1 MLSLLLWFA
10 CRPTPAPPQASVPPP
25 DPAAATPITPAALT
39 WTQVA
44 PGVEHAWLRFDPEP
58 KIGANRLD
66 IVRLDPNRVRLSATL
81 RSAGQPEQTAQ
92 EACGGDGSVVV
103 TNLGMFHPDGRHV
116 GWTRHGEH
124 VDQPTH
130 VDDYRS
136 WLLAGPR
143 APGLPAMR
151 VVDSDGPPADVAA
164 WTLASQNLRLIAH
177 PGRSVWKDQPR
188 RWSEAALGQDS
199 AGRLLLLHTRAAW
212 TMAELN
218 AHLLTMP
225 LGLVAAMH
233 LEGGPEAS
241 LSICTPSLQ
250 LHVGGGY
257 ESGFSDDT
265 NTQQWPL
272 PNLLRVTPLP

>member
-1 MLSLLLWFA
+1 MLIALLWLA
-10 CRPTPAPPQASVPPP
+10 CRPAPAPAHEVPPLTP
-25 DPAAATPITPAALT
+25 TAPPALA
-39 WTQVA
+39 WRQVA
-44 PGVEHAWLRFDPEP
+44 PGVEHTWLAFDREP

-66 IVRLDPNRVRLSATL
+66 IVRLDPARVRLSATL

-116 GWTRHGEH
+116 GWTRQGDH
-124 VDQPTH
+124 VDQPVH

-143 APGLPAMR
+143 APGLPPWR
-151 VVDSDGPPADVAA
+151 VIDSDGPPPDLDA
-164 WTLASQNLRLIAH
+164 WDLATQTLRLIAR
-177 PGRSVWKDQPR
+177 PGRSVWTDAPR
-188 RWSEAALGQDS
+188 RWSEAALGQDT

-212 TMAELN
+212 TMSELN

-241 LSICTPSLQ
+241 LSICTPALQ
-250 LHVGGGY
+250 LHLGGGY
-257 ESGFSDDT
+257 ESGFSDDS

-272 PNLLRVTPLP
+272 PNLPRVTPLE